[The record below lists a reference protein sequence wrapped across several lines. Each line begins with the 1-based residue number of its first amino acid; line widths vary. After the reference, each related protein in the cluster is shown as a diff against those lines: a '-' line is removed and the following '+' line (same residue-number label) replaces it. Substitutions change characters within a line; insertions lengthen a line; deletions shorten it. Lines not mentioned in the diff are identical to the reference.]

1 MMKRKHEFLL
11 MALGLIPFIFAAAT
25 ALADMN
31 KFFFINDINRLVGLY
46 CLAIIS
52 FMSGVVWGISLMRI
66 LPERQLLTLSWHGHG
81 KYLYLSNA
89 LTLLAWC
96 GLFFAPNSQIF
107 FIISSICFCILLL
120 TDKQFYRLNI
130 IDKEYYNSRCLI
142 TVGVLAC
149 LLVITLKGFS
159 V

>member
-1 MMKRKHEFLL
+1 MTRRHEFLL

-25 ALADMN
+25 ALADIN
-31 KFFFINDINRLVGLY
+31 KFFFINDINRLVGFY

-52 FMSGVVWGISLMRI
+52 FMSGAVWGISLIRI
-66 LPERQLLTLSWHGHG
+66 QSEKQLITFSWHGFG
-81 KYLYLSNA
+81 KYLYSSNA

-120 TDKQFYRLNI
+120 IDKQFYELNI
-130 IDKEYYNSRCLI
+130 IDKEYFNSRCLI
-142 TVGVLAC
+142 TAGVLAC
-149 LLVITLKGFS
+149 LLVIIIKNFS
-159 V
+159 S

>member
-1 MMKRKHEFLL
+1 MMQRKHEFLL

-25 ALADMN
+25 ALADIN
-31 KFFFINDINRLVGLY
+31 KFFLIDDINRLVGLY
-46 CLAIIS
+46 CLVIIS
-52 FMSGVVWGISLMRI
+52 FMSGVVWGISLMRV
-66 LPERQLLTLSWHGHG
+66 LPGKQLVTFSWHGHG

-89 LTLLAWC
+89 LALSAWF
-96 GLFFAPNSQIF
+96 GFFFAPNSQIF

-120 TDKQFYRLNI
+120 IDKQFYELNI
-130 IDKEYYNSRCLI
+130 IDIGYFKSRCLI

-149 LLVITLKGFS
+149 LLVIAIKSFS